1 MLAHEVLTMLNPLHP
16 LLLCIAA
23 AFWIFGFWVVW
34 MIVKALRGID
44 DSLKVIARSLPEK
57 N

>member
-1 MLAHEVLTMLNPLHP
+1 MIEFLHP
-16 LLLCIAA
+16 FLLCIVA
-23 AFWIFGFWVVW
+23 AFWIFGFWVTW

-44 DSLKVIARSLPEK
+44 SSLKEIARSLPAK